1 MYNTLSL
8 GKEIHNMK
16 RKTVDVIA
24 TKMIEVY
31 EKDHTKLK
39 AQAVKR
45 GMSLRSYMHYLA
57 DKEG

>member
-1 MYNTLSL
+1 
-8 GKEIHNMK
+8 MK

-39 AQAVKR
+39 AQAVKK

-57 DKEG
+57 DKES